1 MLEFHKQVK
10 EMGVKLDAVIIAVGG
25 GGLLAGCAV
34 VCQGIGTRV
43 FRAEPLS
50 ADDCA
55 RGIQQ
60 GFKANLT
67 TTPTTVADGL
77 RTEVGELNFV
87 LIQEHVTRIFTVTE
101 AMAMRTIIERMKL
114 VVEPSAAVPLAV
126 ALFNEEFRKI
136 VERDGIKS
144 LGIILEG
151 GNIDIGSYEKMMPW
165 IHLAPTK

>member
-1 MLEFHKQVK
+1 
-10 EMGVKLDAVIIAVGG
+10 
-25 GGLLAGCAV
+25 
-34 VCQGIGTRV
+34 
-43 FRAEPLS
+43 
-50 ADDCA
+50 
-55 RGIQQ
+55 
-60 GFKANLT
+60 
-67 TTPTTVADGL
+67 VADGL